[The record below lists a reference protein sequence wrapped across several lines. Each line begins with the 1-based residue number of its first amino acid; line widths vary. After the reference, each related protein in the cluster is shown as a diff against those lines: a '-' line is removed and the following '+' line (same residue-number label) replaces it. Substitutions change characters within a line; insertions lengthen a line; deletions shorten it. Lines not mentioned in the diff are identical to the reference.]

1 MANPSKVIGTKG
13 ETKVKRYLTEH
24 GFPTERKALA
34 GSSDK
39 GDLRMVRKD
48 GSEVTVEVKA
58 GRQTDGYPR
67 GLLRIWQ
74 EQTDKESAN
83 SGWPA
88 ILVIVRYRRSMSDAE
103 VWMRVDVGHGSEW
116 VMTYLDDYVRMQEEI
131 GG

>member
-1 MANPSKVIGTKG
+1 MANPSKAIGTRA
-13 ETKVKRYLTEH
+13 ETKVARYLTGH
-24 GFPTERKALA
+24 GFHTERKALA

-39 GDLRMVRKD
+39 GDLRMVRED

-74 EQTDKESAN
+74 GQTDEESAN

-88 ILVIVRYRRSMSDAE
+88 ILVIMRYRRRVSDAE

-116 VMTYLDDYVRMQEEI
+116 VMTYLDDYVRIQEEI